1 MADNMYLTRKNRE
14 NTLINISQ
22 FPVSDSVALKNA
34 LIELNGT
41 TVEYGLVLTVKQ
53 INNLTKAVRNALI
66 ESDRIELGAGILPLL
81 AEEFSSSIFIKQENY
96 AEVLEELIHIFF
108 KVKTAVCDTISDREL
123 LRLLKDFYENK
134 ALGSVELMR
143 DKDIDLLVKYIE
155 MENGQ
160 NDGTE
165 GDVYESDGYTDERA

>member
-1 MADNMYLTRKNRE
+1 M
-14 NTLINISQ
+14 
-22 FPVSDSVALKNA
+22 
-34 LIELNGT
+34 
-41 TVEYGLVLTVKQ
+41 
-53 INNLTKAVRNALI
+53 
-66 ESDRIELGAGILPLL
+66 
-81 AEEFSSSIFIKQENY
+81 
-96 AEVLEELIHIFF
+96 
-108 KVKTAVCDTISDREL
+108 
-123 LRLLKDFYENK
+123 LKDFYENK